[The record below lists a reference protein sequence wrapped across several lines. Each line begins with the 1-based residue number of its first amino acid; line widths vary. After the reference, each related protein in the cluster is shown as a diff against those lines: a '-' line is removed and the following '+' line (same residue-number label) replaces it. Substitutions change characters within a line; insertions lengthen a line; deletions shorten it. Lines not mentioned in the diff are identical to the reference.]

1 MKRIFLFLFAA
12 AVMSAADP
20 AEAVKQA
27 DKDWGTGVTTPD
39 FALLEKVLG
48 DDLIYTHSNGNSDTK
63 KTYIESLK
71 SGKAKYFEVNHES
84 MEVRLYGKF
93 AVLTARIGVKT
104 LSNGQPT
111 PMKMSILHVYEK
123 RKGQWQL
130 IAHQS
135 ARLAQ

>member
-1 MKRIFLFLFAA
+1 MKPILLLLFAA

-20 AEAVKQA
+20 ADAVKQA
-27 DKDWGTGVTTPD
+27 DKDWGTGVTKPD

-48 DDLIYTHSNGNSDTK
+48 DDLIYTHSNGNTDTK

-71 SGKAKYFEVNHES
+71 SGKAKYFEVTHES
-84 MEVRLYGKF
+84 MEVRMYGKF
-93 AVLTARIGVKT
+93 ALLTGKISVKV